1 MGSQLSCDGAD
12 HCNAG
17 GGGCTKWI
25 VSGVLAS
32 SKLLVDGDTTDQSGD
47 QVSQD
52 LENGGQIVVLAY
64 FISRPTGAPQL
75 YGLDEGLYKDW

>member
-47 QVSQD
+47 QD

-64 FISRPTGAPQL
+64 FISRYRWLLRVHRRVFPRRQGARQL
-75 YGLDEGLYKDW
+75 

>member
-47 QVSQD
+47 QVSQ
-52 LENGGQIVVLAY
+52 VTA
-64 FISRPTGAPQL
+64 R
-75 YGLDEGLYKDW
+75 